1 MVRERA
7 GERGGERERGR
18 ERERERER
26 DTKGSR
32 ASAQNGGVPPPDTSK
47 TTNAPV
53 STDEKTKSTE
63 YRVER
68 QRNVR

>member
-1 MVRERA
+1 MVRES
-7 GERGGERERGR
+7 
-18 ERERERER
+18 EREREREGERAGERETQR
-26 DTKGSR
+26 DHGPR
-32 ASAQNGGVPPPDTSK
+32 RRMAGCPPPDTSK

>member
-7 GERGGERERGR
+7 GERGGESGR
-18 ERERERER
+18 ETQR
-26 DTKGSR
+26 DHGPR
-32 ASAQNGGVPPPDTSK
+32 RRMAGCPPPDTSK